1 VYTVTVALEAG
12 DGLRV
17 LVDGVDVA
25 AHTGRQVGQA
35 GETQPEE
42 GPSPISIEKK
52 ELFWAGGAFL
62 VFLALMR
69 LYLVPKVKEG
79 MEARYGLIRSEL
91 EEADDVRAEA
101 QRELAEY
108 QADVAK
114 VRAEAATR
122 IEAARHQLEGERAE
136 RLTQVNDRIAAQ
148 RAEAVAQAEAA
159 RAAARETTD
168 EAVTSVVTRL
178 VELSIGK
185 RPDPAVVSRTVA
197 DVSGVEVTR

>member
-1 VYTVTVALEAG
+1 
-12 DGLRV
+12 LRV
-17 LVDGVDVA
+17 FVDGVDVA

-42 GPSPISIEKK
+42 GPSPISVEPK

-91 EEADDVRAEA
+91 EGADDVRAQA

-108 QADVAK
+108 QAEVAN
-114 VRAEAATR
+114 VRAEATTR
-122 IEAARHQLEGERAE
+122 IETARHQLEAERAE
-136 RLTQVNDRIAAQ
+136 RLADVNSRIVAQ
-148 RAEAVAQAEAA
+148 RAEAVAEAEAA
-159 RAAARETTD
+159 KAAARQTID

-178 VELSIGK
+178 VELSIGR
-185 RPDPAVVSRTVA
+185 RPDPAVVSRAVA
-197 DVSGVEVTR
+197 EVSGAEVTR

>member
-1 VYTVTVALEAG
+1 VYSVTVALESG

-35 GETQPEE
+35 GQAEPDE
-42 GPSPISIEKK
+42 GPSPISIEGK
-52 ELFWAGGAFL
+52 ELLWAGGAFL

-108 QADVAK
+108 QSEVAN
-114 VRAEAATR
+114 VRAEATTR
-122 IEAARHQLEGERAE
+122 IDAARHQLEAE
-136 RLTQVNDRIAAQ
+136 RTERLAEVNARIAAQ
-148 RAEAVAQAEAA
+148 RAEAVAEAEAA
-159 RAAARETTD
+159 KAAARQNID

-178 VELSIGK
+178 VELSIGR
-185 RPDPAVVSRTVA
+185 RPDPVAVSQAVA
-197 DVSGVEVTR
+197 EVTGAEVTR